1 MKKNK
6 DNDKIKKSVQ
16 TSSACGP
23 IWPKFELVRDVMD
36 VHDVVCVTCKKMKK
50 IRSKM
55 KALEWSQEDVN
66 RQIDRLTDRLTD
78 GRRLDGYTV
87 SSPYEPSAQVI

>member
-1 MKKNK
+1 
-6 DNDKIKKSVQ
+6 
-16 TSSACGP
+16 
-23 IWPKFELVRDVMD
+23 
-36 VHDVVCVTCKKMKK
+36 MKK

-66 RQIDRLTDRLTD
+66 RQIDRLTDRLID
-78 GRRLDGYTV
+78 GRCLDGYTV